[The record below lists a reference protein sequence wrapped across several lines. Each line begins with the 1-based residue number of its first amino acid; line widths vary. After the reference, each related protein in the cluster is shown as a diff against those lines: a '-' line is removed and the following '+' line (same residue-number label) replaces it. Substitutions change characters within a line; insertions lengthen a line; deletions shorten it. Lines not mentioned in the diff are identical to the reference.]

1 MLNTVSH
8 IGKQTNTRYH
18 YISNKMG
25 KINKT
30 DNVCKKVEQQ
40 ALFSIAGGSVKWN
53 SRFGKSEVPVKMQWT
68 WTRQS

>member
-1 MLNTVSH
+1 MYKRELVD
-8 IGKQTNTRYH
+8 
-18 YISNKMG
+18 

-68 WTRQS
+68 WTPQS

>member
-1 MLNTVSH
+1 MD
-8 IGKQTNTRYH
+8 
-18 YISNKMG
+18 

-68 WTRQS
+68 WTPQS